1 MFYSHTFLGRKGPL
15 ATVWIAAHLQ
25 HRLKKSHYTSTNI
38 PSTIEHIMDPGAP
51 VALRLSGHLLLGIVR
66 IYSKKVDYLVHD
78 CSVVL
83 TSLNK
88 AFASIQLNL
97 PEDARKAPV
106 QSITLPE
113 TFDLDAVNLDD
124 EPDHNRIEDKHQK
137 NQEDITIPDQMVM
150 EQFIVVSFDEDIRM
164 DSSNTEVLPDSG
176 VGQMEEDII
185 LQSPLKNAGFQDG
198 GPSIQRESPTTP
210 HSAGD
215 RPHNVQDPE
224 VTRDVGPGDTTS
236 PQAAQPTPEILRD
249 ANDARNVENPLVYP
263 NPEDKDTV
271 PSGDLDETMKEKD
284 HIPEMMDVDP
294 EGIPAPSEQ
303 HLGPQTP
310 VTSHGDASDA
320 QVFVGHS
327 SPLVLRES
335 PPIQQH
341 PKRGRKRKQFFD
353 DPIVLTNRFMRG
365 ALNNPQDILKKR
377 REAPSSA
384 LGTWKLNNIQRKEQM
399 FDQPLLTGICKDH
412 IDISKREYICSKPHL
427 VISEEDHED
436 VGIARTSSPTNQ
448 IPEEP
453 RPVTPVAVSIASPVL
468 DREIEHI
475 RLNVAASPPHMVPSH
490 DVGVEINIE
499 GEGEGSGNVG
509 RDDMSSI
516 SAQNLRSVSVSPERT
531 NIATGSMDTPDLA
544 TSPAVPG
551 SMMETPTTYVG
562 ESSRNLGL
570 SDIHQLI
577 NSAATEELSFL
588 EMDNN
593 SPASLQSTS
602 EGLNMSTRTRAVA
615 EFFKSRI
622 APILE
627 DPAEDLSLNKI
638 LEGKTRR
645 ISACMFYSILVL
657 KSYGHI
663 DVHQEQP
670 YGDISLNL
678 TPSLN
683 CQF

>member
-97 PEDARKAPV
+97 PEDARQAPV

-124 EPDHNRIEDKHQK
+124 EPDHNGIEDKHQK

-176 VGQMEEDII
+176 VGQMEEDTI
-185 LQSPLKNAGFQDG
+185 LQSPLKNVGFQDG

-468 DREIEHI
+468 DSEIEHI
-475 RLNVAASPPHMVPSH
+475 RLNVAASPPRMVPSH
-490 DVGVEINIE
+490 DVGVELNIE
-499 GEGEGSGNVG
+499 GEGEGNVG
-509 RDDMSSI
+509 RDDLNSI
-516 SAQNLRSVSVSPERT
+516 STQNLRSVSVSPERT

-544 TSPAVPG
+544 TSSAAPG

-593 SPASLQSTS
+593 SPASLQSTG

-683 CQF
+683 RHF